1 MTAAVSVLAG
11 CGSRTGLL
19 GGTSTSELDGGAS
32 GQSIAAARL
41 DDELRRQRG
50 RLKQFLRHERFRR
63 QWRQLERFQFE
74 QQFRIEQLDG
84 VHAHGHAVPGHGR
97 RDVRV
102 ERPVG
107 DGGGARRASELH
119 DKRWGGGVHLQRRR
133 DLHGL
138 GERVRDDV
146 HLGDLRD
153 GRAGVLLRVSIDAV
167 QQRRMQCRSVL
178 HQRVHDRSRSVRDG
192 RARDV
197 RDAIQRVHRLGN
209 CGGVPG
215 GYAVLQRRSMH
226 GDAGESA

>member
-84 VHAHGHAVPGHGR
+84 VHAHGHAVLGHGR

-146 HLGDLRD
+146 HLGDLRRWTRR
-153 GRAGVLLRVSIDAV
+153 GASTSQHRRRAATAHAVPERVAPT
-167 QQRRMQCRSVL
+167 
-178 HQRVHDRSRSVRDG
+178 
-192 RARDV
+192 RARSEPV
-197 RDAIQRVHRLGN
+197 
-209 CGGVPG
+209 
-215 GYAVLQRRSMH
+215 
-226 GDAGESA
+226 SA